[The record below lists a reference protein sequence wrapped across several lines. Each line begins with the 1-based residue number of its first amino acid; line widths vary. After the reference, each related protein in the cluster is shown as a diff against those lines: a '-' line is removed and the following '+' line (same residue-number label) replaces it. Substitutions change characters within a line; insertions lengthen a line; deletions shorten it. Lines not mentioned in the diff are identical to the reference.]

1 MSKRTVNILL
11 SWLGTKDI
19 DNMLD
24 GEKNASISTIAINS
38 QTPFDKIVILS
49 NHQHKYWEKFEDFVK
64 KRMATI
70 GKPYHD
76 IQVYKANIV
85 SPIDYESI
93 HHVTALWINKL
104 SEEADSLSINLTS
117 GTPAMTTLSVLIGKG
132 KSNVQFLQATPQ
144 NELLH
149 VDIPIDFGQ
158 EYVKSASKNIANT
171 ATSEPKIEQAFSK
184 LTAKSVQMQNV
195 VNKAKKIAASE
206 VPALILG
213 ETGTGKELMATAIH
227 KGSLRANKPLKVIN
241 CGAFAENLVDSTL
254 FGHKKGA
261 FTGAEKDHPGL
272 FEQADGGTLFLDE
285 VGELTPEIQVKLLRA
300 LQQGEINRLGD
311 TQTTNVDVRVIAAT
325 HKDLSKLVEE
335 GKFREDLFYRLAVG
349 IIQMPALRERI
360 EDITVIVNQLVE
372 QINKAG
378 SKHPDYISK
387 NISEK
392 GIKFILSQPWQG
404 NIRELWST
412 LNRAFL
418 WSDSQTITENDLASA
433 MINRAKSKSFTD
445 ITLSYDDKID
455 ITQLVD
461 NYKKAYVLAALKA
474 SGNVK
479 SHAAQMLNLKDH
491 QTLSNWM
498 KRLNIKHEK

>member
-1 MSKRTVNILL
+1 MNILL

-24 GEKNASISTIAINS
+24 GEQNASISTIAIKS
-38 QTPFDKIVILS
+38 QVPFDKIVILS
-49 NHQHKYWEKFEDFVK
+49 NHKQEYWKKFERFVK

-70 GKPYHD
+70 NRPAQD

-93 HHVTALWINKL
+93 HQVTETWVTKL
-104 SEEADSLSINLTS
+104 SEQSDTLSINLTS

-132 KSNVQFLQATPQ
+132 KANVQFLQTTPK
-144 NELLH
+144 NELLQ
-149 VDIPIDFGQ
+149 VDVPIDFGQ
-158 EYVKSASKNIANT
+158 EYVKSASKNIAHT
-171 ATSEPKIEQAFSK
+171 ATSQPKIEQAFSE
-184 LTAKSVQMQNV
+184 LTANSVIMEDV
-195 VNKAKKIAASE
+195 VNKAKRISSSE

-227 KGSLRANKPLKVIN
+227 KGSLRTKKPLKIIN
-241 CGAFAENLVDSTL
+241 CGAFSENLVDSTL
-254 FGHKKGA
+254 FGHKRGA

-272 FEQADGGTLFLDE
+272 FEQAHGGTLFLDE

-311 TQTTNVDVRVIAAT
+311 TKTIHVNVRVIAAT
-325 HKDLSKLVEE
+325 HQDLSKLVSE

-349 IIQMPALRERI
+349 IIQMPALRERS
-360 EDITVIVNQLVE
+360 EDIPSIVNQLAS

-378 SKHPDYISK
+378 SKHPEYISK
-387 NISEK
+387 EISEK

-418 WSDSQTITENDLASA
+418 WSDSQIITDIDLSNAI
-433 MINRAKSKSFTD
+433 INRSTNDNFDD
-445 ITLSYDDKID
+445 ITLSFSDKVN
-455 ITQLVD
+455 ITQLTEK
-461 NYKKAYVLAALKA
+461 YQKSYVLAALKA

-479 SHAAQMLNLKDH
+479 RHATEMLGLKDH

-498 KRLNIKHEK
+498 KRLGIESEK